1 MASKR
6 DLLELQQTL
15 YESKNHTRRW
25 LHCSR
30 RDWIIDAIRR
40 YLPPGK
46 KRALE
51 VGPGAGVY
59 LPVLA
64 SLFDQVTA
72 MDIENAYLEHAQRLT
87 ALYPNLTLVADNITH
102 SQLADGSF
110 EIILCSEVIE
120 HIPDPAAAL
129 REMHRL
135 LSPGGIMIISTPQ
148 RYSTIELAARVAFM
162 PGIVNLVR
170 MIYGE
175 AILEMGHISLMS
187 AKELNC
193 CLEASG
199 FHLLERFKS
208 GLYLPLIAEFMGAAG
223 LRMESR
229 LEDRFRSSSLLSNLL
244 WTQYFVVQTE
254 KRQKG
259 KFYE

>member
-6 DLLELQQTL
+6 ALLELQQTL
-15 YESKNHTRRW
+15 YESKNPTRRW
-25 LHCSR
+25 LHCRR

-40 YLPPGK
+40 YLAPGK

-72 MDIENAYLEHAQRLT
+72 MDIENVYLEHAQRLT
-87 ALYPNLTLVADNITH
+87 ALHPNLTLAADDITR

-110 EIILCSEVIE
+110 DLILCSEVIE
-120 HIPDPAAAL
+120 HIPVPGAAL
-129 REMHRL
+129 QEMHRL

-148 RYSTIELAARVAFM
+148 RYSTLELAAKVAFL

-175 AILEMGHISLMS
+175 AVLEMGHISLMS
-187 AKELNC
+187 AKEFRSR
-193 CLEASG
+193 LEASG
-199 FHLLERFKS
+199 FHLLEHFKS
-208 GLYLPLIAEFMGAAG
+208 GLYLPLIAEFMGATG
-223 LRMESR
+223 LRMESW
-229 LEDRFRSSSLLSNLL
+229 LEGRFRSSSLLSNLL
-244 WTQYFVVQTE
+244 WTQYFVV
-254 KRQKG
+254 KSGKSSKG

>member
-6 DLLELQQTL
+6 ELLELQQTL
-15 YESKNHTRRW
+15 YESKNATRRW

-51 VGPGAGVY
+51 IGPGAGIY

-64 SLFDQVTA
+64 SLFDEVTA
-72 MDIENAYLEHAQRLT
+72 MDIENVYLEHAQRLT
-87 ALYPNLTLVADNITH
+87 ALHPNLALVADDITC
-102 SQLADGSF
+102 SRLPDDSF
-110 EIILCSEVIE
+110 DLILCSEVIE
-120 HIPDPAAAL
+120 HLSAPDTAL
-129 REMHRL
+129 REMRRL
-135 LSPGGIMIISTPQ
+135 LSPAGILILSTPQ
-148 RYSTIELAARVAFM
+148 RHSTIELAARVAFM

-175 AILEMGHISLMS
+175 AVLEMGHISLMS
-187 AKELNC
+187 AKEISA

-208 GLYLPLIAEFMGAAG
+208 GLYLPFIAEFMGAAA
-223 LRMESR
+223 LRVESR
-229 LEDRFRSSSLLSNLL
+229 LEGLFRRSSLLSNLL
-244 WTQYFVVQTE
+244 WTQYFVVQAG